1 MLVMVY
7 THQKLMPGIVKWDQS
22 LLRDINISLW
32 FQLAKQEQQQVE
44 NSQNELLL
52 KCVLNQVN

>member
-1 MLVMVY
+1 MVY
-7 THQKLMPGIVKWDQS
+7 SHRNSKMGSILAERYKPFFV
-22 LLRDINISLW
+22 

-44 NSQNELLL
+44 NSQNESLL

>member
-1 MLVMVY
+1 M
-7 THQKLMPGIVKWDQS
+7 
-22 LLRDINISLW
+22 
-32 FQLAKQEQQQVE
+32 FQLPKQEQQQVE